1 MELDLEQQK
10 KLLLLARKT
19 VADFLKIENN
29 IGEIDLSDPVFSEKR
44 GVFVTLH
51 ISGNLRGCIGYI
63 IAYAPLKDAVVEM
76 AMSAAFRDP
85 RFMSLNR
92 REYPG
97 IDIEIS
103 VLSPIDDVKNIDDIV
118 VGRHGLIASRDGRQ
132 GLLLPQVPVEQGWGR
147 DEFLM
152 HTCLKAGLPPDAWRN
167 KNTRLQSFTAQVF
180 GEKELGML

>member
-1 MELDLEQQK
+1 MELNLEQQK

-19 VADFLKIENN
+19 IAEYLKADNT

-51 ISGNLRGCIGYI
+51 IKGNLRGCIGYI
-63 IAYAPLKDAVVEM
+63 VAYAPLQEAVVEM
-76 AMSAAFRDP
+76 AMSSAFRDP

-92 REYPG
+92 REYQD

-103 VLSPIDDVKNIDDIV
+103 VLSPIEDVKNIEDIV
-118 VGRHGLIASRDGRQ
+118 VGRHGLIVSRDGRQ

-152 HTCLKAGLPPDAWRN
+152 HTCIKAGLPADAWRN
-167 KNTRLQSFTAQVF
+167 KNTKLQTFSAQVF